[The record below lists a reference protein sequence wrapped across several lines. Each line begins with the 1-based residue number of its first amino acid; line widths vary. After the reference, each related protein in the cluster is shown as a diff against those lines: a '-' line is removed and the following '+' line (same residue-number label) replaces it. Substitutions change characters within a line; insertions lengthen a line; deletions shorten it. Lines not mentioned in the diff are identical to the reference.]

1 MKKRI
6 FSCIMAL
13 TMTATVLVGCGAY
26 KKADELP
33 EWNPSEEFRFAAY
46 MTPPQANVGSGVLRG
61 NPNYITRE
69 KWKDVADCG
78 FNYAYAVYEYETKD
92 IATVLDYCE
101 EFGIKY
107 IARDYGG
114 ASASLGGLV
123 GDGKTPLTI
132 TEDQKNT
139 IKSRI
144 DLYKDSPAF
153 AGHLVYDEPNA
164 RQFDNIAAVKDFY
177 EEYLPDK
184 EFFVNLLPDSTATGT
199 DTYGEYL
206 DEFIEKVKPEFL
218 SYDRYALTY
227 DTTKNPD
234 LALGYIKNLED
245 VAVRAKEH
253 GIPFYVYLLTMGHW
267 NYRTPKNY
275 DDLAW
280 QIYNSMAYGA
290 RGLETFTY
298 WTTMSTGEN
307 ITYGLV
313 DWYGNKT
320 QTWYSMQQLIAE
332 IKAMQ
337 NAYMSFDWQNTV
349 CYTAD
354 ADFPNYQYD
363 SLAESVLCDGKA
375 VSPIEGVDEM
385 SADRDMLL
393 GHFKD
398 EAGRN
403 GYMLTN
409 MSDPAY
415 DRTATA
421 EIKFANADEVIV
433 YKKGRTARYAL
444 KKGVFRTQ
452 VGSGEGQFIVPITK

>member
-1 MKKRI
+1 MKKR
-6 FSCIMAL
+6 FLTNLLALAMAAVML
-13 TMTATVLVGCGAY
+13 SGCGGY
-26 KKADELP
+26 KKAEELP
-33 EWNPSEEFRFAAY
+33 TWDSSEEFRFAAY
-46 MTPPQANVGSGVLRG
+46 MTPPQAGVGSGVLKN
-61 NPNYITRE
+61 NPDFITYE
-69 KWKDVADCG
+69 QWKTLADCG
-78 FNYAYAVYEYETKD
+78 FNYAYAVYEYEVSD
-92 IATVLDYCE
+92 IRKILGFCE
-101 EFGIKY
+101 EFGVKY

-114 ASASLGGLV
+114 ASASLGGLI
-123 GDGKTPLTI
+123 GTGKDKLTI
-132 TEDQKNT
+132 TDAQKNA
-139 IKSRI
+139 IKARI

-153 AGHLVYDEPNA
+153 AGHLVIDEPNA
-164 RQFDNIAAVKDFY
+164 AQFGNIAVVKEFY

-184 EFFVNLLPDSTATGT
+184 EFFVNLLPDCGSIGT
-199 DTYGEYL
+199 ESYDEYL
-206 DEFIEKVKPEFL
+206 DGFIETVNPEFL
-218 SYDRYALTY
+218 SYDRYPLTY
-227 DTTKNPD
+227 DTSKNPD
-234 LALGYIKNLED
+234 LGLGYIKNLED

-320 QTWYSMQQLIAE
+320 QTWYSMQELITE

-337 NAYMSFDWQNTV
+337 KVYMSFDWQNTV

-354 ADFPNYQYD
+354 ADFPNYQFD
-363 SLAESVLCDGKA
+363 SLRTSVLCDGEA
-375 VSPIEGVDEM
+375 VSPIDGVDAM

-398 EAGRN
+398 GEGRN

-415 DRTATA
+415 DKTATA
-421 EIKFANADEVIV
+421 EIKFADADEVIV
-433 YKKGRTARYAL
+433 FKKGRTVRYAL
-444 KKGVFRTQ
+444 DKGVFRTQ